1 MRHYDKLQ
9 SLGQKLAKREATE
22 RIAKWKRKMNI
33 AWSASPRDIYAWI
46 KDDSSA
52 PLLMLKDPDTRE
64 PTSNVDRMD
73 SILHEA
79 WDKVTRKYADQAEP
93 DPEIFLRKYA
103 PFFWG
108 GGRRMQTTPLTGA
121 RPRKRFRK
129 MGLRT
134 STRLVGEC
142 VADLLCLPDV
152 LLNWLA
158 ELLTVI
164 EQTGR
169 WPRILARGFISLIP
183 KGEGML
189 LMQQRPLSVLSQ
201 IYRVWAGVRLEECM
215 TWQETWIH
223 PQAYGFRKKRGAT
236 DAAGMVSLLIELY
249 HVMQTTL
256 MGFGLDY
263 VKCFDLIPQQVVL
276 LVAKE

>member
-1 MRHYDKLQ
+1 
-9 SLGQKLAKREATE
+9 
-22 RIAKWKRKMNI
+22 
-33 AWSASPRDIYAWI
+33 
-46 KDDSSA
+46 
-52 PLLMLKDPDTRE
+52 
-64 PTSNVDRMD
+64 
-73 SILHEA
+73 
-79 WDKVTRKYADQAEP
+79 
-93 DPEIFLRKYA
+93 
-103 PFFWG
+103 
-108 GGRRMQTTPLTGA
+108 
-121 RPRKRFRK
+121 

-134 STRLVGEC
+134 STGLDGWC

-189 LMQQRPLSVLSQ
+189 PMQQRPLSVLSQ
-201 IYRVWAGVRLEECM
+201 IYRVWAGVCLEECM
-215 TWQETWIH
+215 TWQETRIH
-223 PQAYGFRKKRGAT
+223 PQAYGLRKKRGAT
-236 DAAGMVSLLIELY
+236 DAAGMISLLIELC
-249 HVMQTTL
+249 HVMHTTL

-276 LVAKE
+276 LVAKEEGMDEGVHRALSGMYAQLMRCFKIMACMCTFFQATNGILQGCPLSVILINLLTSIWKRVMDAQSQAIQVLANENATRRFPHRGFILHYHSFRIRR